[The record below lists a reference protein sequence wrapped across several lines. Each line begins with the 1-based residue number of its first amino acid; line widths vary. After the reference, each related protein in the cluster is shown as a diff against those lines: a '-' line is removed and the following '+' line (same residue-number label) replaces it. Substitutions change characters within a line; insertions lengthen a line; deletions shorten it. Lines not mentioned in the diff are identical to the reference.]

1 MASVVGLLEEREL
14 AARERVEVLRAEADR
29 VLARL
34 AEAETGWQEWVI
46 ARQRVGEVLSA
57 TPTALREPALGETP
71 DDVQEQEQEP
81 GPAVAASA
89 GGRVV
94 PVRQPGSDP
103 QTLPEGYREI
113 MRVVTEQAGPD
124 GGSATGCQEIVAGL
138 GLEPTPARVEAVRH
152 RAKRLVTRGW
162 LAEPVP
168 GRFTFPGGRGAG
180 S

>member
-29 VLARL
+29 VLAQL
-34 AEAETGWQEWVI
+34 AEAETGWQKWVI

-57 TPTALREPALGETP
+57 TPAAPREPVLAETGA
-71 DDVQEQEQEP
+71 DVPEQEP
-81 GPAVAASA
+81 VSVVAASA

-94 PVRQPGSDP
+94 PVRRPGADP
-103 QTLPEGYREI
+103 QGLPEGYREI
-113 MRVVTEQAGPD
+113 VRVVAEGAGRD
-124 GGSATGCQEIVAGL
+124 GGSTTGCQEIAVEL
-138 GLEPTPARVEAVRH
+138 GLEPTPARIEAVRH

-162 LAEPVP
+162 LAEPAR
-168 GRFTFPGGRGAG
+168 GRFTLAGGRGGG

>member
-29 VLARL
+29 VLALL

-57 TPTALREPALGETP
+57 TPTAPREPAVVEAP
-71 DDVQEQEQEP
+71 DDVQEQEP
-81 GPAVAASA
+81 GPAVAASV

-113 MRVVTEQAGPD
+113 MRVVTEQVGPD
-124 GGSATGCQEIVAGL
+124 GGSATGCQEIAAGL

-162 LAEPVP
+162 LTEPVP